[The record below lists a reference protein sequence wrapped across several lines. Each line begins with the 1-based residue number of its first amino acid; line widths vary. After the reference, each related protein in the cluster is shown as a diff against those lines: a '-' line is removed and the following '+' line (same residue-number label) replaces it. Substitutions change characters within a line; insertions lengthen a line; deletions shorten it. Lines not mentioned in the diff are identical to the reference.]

1 MKVLVIGGAGFIG
14 SNLCEELISK
24 GFQVISID
32 NYFTGDKKN
41 HVKNVKYIKANSS
54 TIEQLGL
61 TDVRVIYHLGEYSRV
76 EQSLNEIDKVWEM
89 NIIPMKNI
97 LNFAVSQKAKLIYAA
112 SSTRFYNNNQ
122 GEKLTPYTFSKFFN
136 LELIKNFSNWYGLE
150 YAITYF
156 YNVYGPNEISDGK
169 YSTLIAKFIK
179 QYKQKQPLTVVKPGT
194 QKRHFTHVKDI
205 VSGLLLIGERGNGD
219 GYGIGGSDYFSV
231 LDVAKIFKTEIKF
244 LQERKGNRLTSSLNI
259 NKTLELGWSQK
270 YTLENYIK
278 EVKSSIN

>member
-1 MKVLVIGGAGFIG
+1 MNILVIGGAGFVG
-14 SNLCEELISK
+14 SNLCKELINK
-24 GFQVISID
+24 GFDVISID
-32 NYFTGDKKN
+32 NYFTGHEKN
-41 HVKNVKYIKANSS
+41 HVKKVKYIKANSS
-54 TIEQLGL
+54 AIEQLGL
-61 TDVRVIYHLGEYSRV
+61 IDVRVIYHLGEYSRV

-89 NIIPMKNI
+89 NIVPMKNI

-179 QYKQKQPLTVVKPGT
+179 QYKLKEPLTVVKPGT
-194 QKRHFTHVKDI
+194 QKRHFTHVNDI
-205 VSGLLLIGERGNGD
+205 VSGLILIGEKGNGD

-231 LDVAKIFKTEIKF
+231 LDVAKIFNTEIKF

-270 YTLENYIK
+270 FSLKDYIN
-278 EVKSSIN
+278 EIKSSIN